1 MLTYFRLK
9 RWLCVFLVLFVPQTV
24 FCDVELTPEEKKETV
39 YKMYE
44 EYQKEFS
51 SVGDMTPQ
59 KAMHLL
65 KEGRVLF
72 VDVRKPAEMKVSMLP
87 GTITKEAFL
96 KTPVKFKNK
105 TVVAYCTIGYRSG
118 KFAEEMANK
127 GIHIYNLKGGALAWV
142 FEGGKVY
149 DVNRES
155 KRVHVYGKK
164 WNYLPEGYEGVVF
177 GLLERWF

>member
-1 MLTYFRLK
+1 MKNHFQLK
-9 RWLCVFLVLFVPQTV
+9 RWLWVFLVLFVPQAV
-24 FCDVELTPEEKKETV
+24 FCDVELTPEEKKKTV

-44 EYQKEFS
+44 AYQKEFS

-72 VDVRKPAEMKVSMLP
+72 VDVRKPAEMRVSMLP
-87 GTITKEAFL
+87 GAITTEDFL

-118 KFAEEMANK
+118 KFAEDMANK
-127 GIHIYNLKGGALAWV
+127 GIRIDNLKGGVLAWII
-142 FEGGKVY
+142 EGGKVF
-149 DVNRES
+149 DASGES
-155 KRVHVYGKK
+155 KRIHVYGAK
-164 WNYLPEGYEGVVF
+164 WNYLPEGYEAVVF
-177 GLLERWF
+177 GFLERWF